1 MQPIRLW
8 LRDRP
13 SRGAV
18 LDSTRQRSRC
28 GPAPVPRAA
37 GPMPRPGQRCRWRYR
52 RLRPGRCVGPQPRSP
67 RCRARRG
74 RRTRTSVRT
83 RSRVCRS
90 ARAFLLGVGRTWVTS
105 IDDDLAAVTAAG
117 WPVQRSAPVPG
128 AGPSR
133 RTSGSDGRHA
143 VSKASAS
150 VVTSRDTVGHVHR
163 LRQHHVPT
171 PRPNPSPGQ
180 SRRPHHIGR
189 HRTHRRDPA
198 RMCGANSGW
207 PCGPSCPLLASG
219 EKLCAERQRG
229 GVAANL
235 AVACIQRRRGDP
247 AAAVADDFAAA
258 VPDLTVDAFLDNLPD
273 TQSDSAAP
281 APAEETL
288 RAADL
293 TCLPGADHPRDRR
306 WLGID
311 PSPS

>member
-1 MQPIRLW
+1 M
-8 LRDRP
+8 
-13 SRGAV
+13 
-18 LDSTRQRSRC
+18 
-28 GPAPVPRAA
+28 A
-37 GPMPRPGQRCRWRYR
+37 GN
-52 RLRPGRCVGPQPRSP
+52 
-67 RCRARRG
+67 
-74 RRTRTSVRT
+74 
-83 RSRVCRS
+83 
-90 ARAFLLGVGRTWVTS
+90 
-105 IDDDLAAVTAAG
+105 
-117 WPVQRSAPVPG
+117 
-128 AGPSR
+128 
-133 RTSGSDGRHA
+133 A

-180 SRRPHHIGR
+180 SRRPHHIRR

-198 RMCGANSGW
+198 RMCGGTQAGRAVPAAHCWRLARNSV
-207 PCGPSCPLLASG
+207 
-219 EKLCAERQRG
+219 AERQRG

-235 AVACIQRRRGDP
+235 AVACIQSRRGDP

-293 TCLPGADHPRDRR
+293 TCLPEADHPRDRR